1 MFIEYRCFFCLFL
14 FFKNPTQHNTPL
26 GSTSKK
32 QEITKDGPCLSS
44 AVYTLTEMTVAE
56 KVKKPQC
63 FAQTAVQP
71 YYPVLWL
78 PALEEKQREQIREK
92 YTVYGCVQ
100 QVTNMFHIARAIN
113 LKNTPS
119 LHDVEEMAKRFVKK
133 YPCTADEKEDANGNN
148 YASIF

>member
-1 MFIEYRCFFCLFL
+1 MFFCLFL